1 MKFTIIW
8 YDQDSEKRRDVID
21 ADSEDEALR
30 KATLKYNGK
39 PPAPLHTVIKGGN

>member
-8 YDQDSEKRRDVID
+8 YDQNSEKGRDTVD
-21 ADSEDEALR
+21 ANSEEEALR

-39 PPAPLHTVIKGGN
+39 PPAPLHTVIRGGQ